1 MRPYFQE
8 SYMKSGAYAPNRP
21 EPTLYAMSA
30 DDIPMFYDM
39 QNLTEKQK
47 ADHDENVRL
56 LGHQQVSLMAI
67 SKRQDYVGMY
77 DDFKSAPFDKILNR
91 YHALLSKIGLD
102 MVPMDHLIYAP
113 KETYYD
119 DLAKVLPPVEMINL
133 LMVSRSNEALHHN
146 EEEMARNLN
155 LNSKYHFAENS
166 HTFDIPVPDT
176 IITHQ
181 PLKGNEEAEA
191 FFEKHNG
198 EVILKMTGFAG
209 GRNVAPV
216 DDIATAEAYLNDYA
230 DSAPVILQQRISFD
244 YYQEWTIDLHIT
256 DTGISIDNVRRILLA
271 DGLWIGNLFHA
282 TPPLNS
288 DQEKILINV
297 GEYARSFG
305 FGSSDGNNFGIDFFI
320 GKEGEIV
327 ITEINPRWTA
337 GLFPSEILK
346 VLETDVDSVAYYDL
360 ISKDKC
366 LEYLDYIE
374 SKLPRHS
381 SGKFDVI
388 PLGFMPFDVEVDG
401 NLFVSIWSIVRGDF
415 PAFRA
420 EARELFGDQEFVNA
434 DRIPI

>member
-1 MRPYFQE
+1 
-8 SYMKSGAYAPNRP
+8 MKSGAYAPNRP

-320 GKEGEIV
+320 K
-327 ITEINPRWTA
+327 
-337 GLFPSEILK
+337 
-346 VLETDVDSVAYYDL
+346 
-360 ISKDKC
+360 IS
-366 LEYLDYIE
+366 I
-374 SKLPRHS
+374 S
-381 SGKFDVI
+381 
-388 PLGFMPFDVEVDG
+388 
-401 NLFVSIWSIVRGDF
+401 
-415 PAFRA
+415 
-420 EARELFGDQEFVNA
+420 
-434 DRIPI
+434 